1 MQLKWLHL
9 RGQNNQMVGTKRNES
24 RVYGMSNR
32 SRPDEGINSLDSGRT
47 MSNFIEDFKINES
60 EQSMVRRT
68 EKFYSE
74 LWWDLAWTKFTK
86 NLYRLQRRVYA
97 AIRAK
102 DFKKA
107 KNLQKLILKS
117 RGARFLA
124 IPVDGQVFP

>member
-1 MQLKWLHL
+1 M
-9 RGQNNQMVGTKRNES
+9 
-24 RVYGMSNR
+24 
-32 SRPDEGINSLDSGRT
+32 
-47 MSNFIEDFKINES
+47 
-60 EQSMVRRT
+60 

-74 LWWDLAWTKFTK
+74 LWWDLAWTKFTN

-124 IPVDGQVFP
+124 IRQVTQLNNGKKTAGIDGKNALTFKERFQLEPFLKLNAMNWKHQGL